1 MGQKTGSA
9 TGFFRQLM
17 GKKAGLLP
25 GFFADVDTMQVKQP

>member
-9 TGFFRQLM
+9 TEFFRQSM

-25 GFFADVDTMQVKQP
+25 GFFANVAMVQPKQP